1 MTTLVGHRG
10 APTLR
15 TENTL
20 PSLRLASELGA
31 DAVEFDV
38 RSSSDGAPI
47 LLHDRTLERF
57 WGVPRTPGELT
68 LDELRRLR
76 TGDPDERIPT
86 LAEVAETVPIRL
98 VVDNKE
104 PALVPAVATTLR
116 AAGALDRS
124 VFIGEWQVLTVVRE
138 HLPEAEIVL
147 SWVGPDLPP
156 DDLLQ
161 SVRPQALNLR
171 FDSLTEQSVH
181 HAAGLGYRMWTYCVD
196 DPAATERALAW
207 DVEGL
212 ISNDLAAVRPTLT
225 NANRS

>member
-20 PSLRLASELGA
+20 ASLRLAGGLGA

-38 RSSSDGAPI
+38 RSSRDGTPI

-57 WGVPRTPGELT
+57 WGVPRLPGELT
-68 LDELRRLR
+68 LDELRQLR
-76 TGDPDERIPT
+76 TGAPDERIAT
-86 LAEVAETVPIRL
+86 LAEVAESVPIGL

-104 PALVPAVATTLR
+104 PDLVPAVTAVLR
-116 AAGALDRS
+116 AGGALERS
-124 VFIGEWQVLTVVRE
+124 LFIGEWQVLTVVRE

-147 SWVGPDLPP
+147 SWVGPELPP
-156 DDLLQ
+156 AQLLR
-161 SVRPQALNLR
+161 SVRPQAVNLR
-171 FDSLTEQSVH
+171 FDSLTERSVEQ
-181 HAAGLGYRMWTYCVD
+181 ATELGLRMWTYCVD
-196 DPAATERALAW
+196 DSAAAGRALDW
-207 DVEGL
+207 GVDGL
-212 ISNDLAAVRPTLT
+212 ISNDLAAVRPSLT

>member
-20 PSLRLASELGA
+20 PSLRLASDLGA

-38 RSSSDGAPI
+38 RSSSDGTPI

-68 LDELRRLR
+68 LDELQRLR

-104 PALVPAVATTLR
+104 PALVPAVAATLW
-116 AAGALDRS
+116 AVGALDRS

-138 HLPEAEIVL
+138 RLPEAEIVL

-181 HAAGLGYRMWTYCVD
+181 HAADLGYRMWTYCVD
-196 DPAATERALAW
+196 DPAATKRALAW